1 MSRPSRSSRRGKC
14 DVTPRGQEPRAGKLH
29 PCKAD
34 FSGPAGTGA
43 LAGLFNTLHRNWQH
57 KCQRAYHA
65 NPNDTLEALRTMP
78 PQTAVIIWVLII
90 FALIVPALAG
100 VRLLP
105 SPW

>member
-1 MSRPSRSSRRGKC
+1 MSRPSRSLRRGKC
-14 DVTPRGQEPRAGKLH
+14 DVIPEGQELGKLL

-34 FSGPAGTGA
+34 LSGPTGA
-43 LAGLFNTLHRNWQH
+43 DALAALYRRNWQH
-57 KCQRAYHA
+57 RCQRAYDA
-65 NPNDTLEALRTMP
+65 KVPNDNLEALRTMP
-78 PQTAVIIWVLII
+78 PQTAVIIWILII